1 MFSNGHH
8 PSPPRFVTRTLVTTL
23 ATLAF
28 VLTAVLV
35 VVSLSV
41 RDHVRR
47 SVVEKLETG
56 QRLLVRLEERR
67 IDELRAQV
75 ANLAE
80 SPTLKAALDTYHSER
95 RSSSNDYRAQLAA
108 TVGRELDKVAARLDA
123 DVVAARDLKGDSV
136 AVAGRRAAGWQTGQ
150 STETAA
156 AARTFL
162 VLPSGIFR
170 AVTVSVTL
178 SGAGIGSVLL
188 AQAIDDRY
196 ASELS
201 ALSGA
206 RTLVVSNDRVLAST
220 LPPAAAEGIDQDAI
234 GAFGEGGLVTLA
246 GEEYAV
252 RPLLRDGSTAVYA
265 LDSID
270 ASARPLLRSSLM
282 TMGGI
287 ALGGFLLAGIAS
299 LWLARTVS
307 RPIDT
312 LSQALT
318 EMTRT
323 RSFDRHLSP
332 SGASLELD
340 SLTDAFNTMTGAI
353 NAAEAETVKAYLE
366 AIRAL
371 AMALDARDPY
381 TAGHSERVSV
391 LSVAIGREM
400 RLGAEELEV
409 LRLGALLHDIG
420 KIGISDH
427 LLRKPAPLTADEYE
441 VVKTHP
447 AVGSRILRHVRF
459 LEPHLPIVEL
469 HHERP
474 DGRGYPS
481 GLEGDAIPVLARIVH
496 VADAYD
502 AMTSARAY
510 RPALPSSA
518 GLAEL
523 HRCAGTDF
531 DPAAVRALAAVLARD
546 GAPVVQATAIRA
558 TPTSLPARK
567 PTSSTSGAPNP
578 LDEFSSESQAI

>member
-1 MFSNGHH
+1 MLNTIKR
-8 PSPPRFVTRTLVTTL
+8 PAPPRLVTRTLVMTL
-23 ATLAF
+23 ATVAF
-28 VLTAVLV
+28 VLSAVLV
-35 VVSLSV
+35 TGALGI
-41 RDHVRR
+41 RDQVRR
-47 SVVEKLETG
+47 SVIDKLETG
-56 QRLLVRLEERR
+56 QRLLVRLEEHR
-67 IDELRAQV
+67 IETLRAQV
-75 ANLAE
+75 L
-80 SPTLKAALDTYHSER
+80 
-95 RSSSNDYRAQLAA
+95 
-108 TVGRELDKVAARLDA
+108 
-123 DVVAARDLKGDSV
+123 
-136 AVAGRRAAGWQTGQ
+136 
-150 STETAA
+150 
-156 AARTFL
+156 
-162 VLPSGIFR
+162 
-170 AVTVSVTL
+170 
-178 SGAGIGSVLL
+178 
-188 AQAIDDRY
+188 DDRY
-196 ASELS
+196 AAELS
-201 ALSGA
+201 ALVGA
-206 RTLVVSNDRVLAST
+206 STLIVSDGRVLATT

-234 GAFGEGGLVTLA
+234 AAFGEGGLVTLA

-265 LDSID
+265 LGSID
-270 ASARPLLRSSLM
+270 ASARPPLRASLM

-312 LSQALT
+312 LSQALS
-318 EMTRT
+318 EITRT
-323 RSFDRHLSP
+323 RSFDRHLP
-332 SGASLELD
+332 LSGASLEVD
-340 SLTDAFNTMTGAI
+340 DLTDAFNTMTGAI

-366 AIRAL
+366 AIGAL
-371 AMALDARDPY
+371 ALALDARDPH
-381 TAGHSERVSV
+381 TAGHSQRVSV

-510 RPALPSSA
+510 RPALPCAA

-523 HRCAGTDF
+523 RRCSGTEF
-531 DPAAVRALAAVLARD
+531 DPAVVRALGEVIGRQGACSLEITGGDAASSFTSEAAAAPAAPRRAR
-546 GAPVVQATAIRA
+546 P
-558 TPTSLPARK
+558 
-567 PTSSTSGAPNP
+567 APNP
-578 LDEFSSESQAI
+578 LDEFASEGESA